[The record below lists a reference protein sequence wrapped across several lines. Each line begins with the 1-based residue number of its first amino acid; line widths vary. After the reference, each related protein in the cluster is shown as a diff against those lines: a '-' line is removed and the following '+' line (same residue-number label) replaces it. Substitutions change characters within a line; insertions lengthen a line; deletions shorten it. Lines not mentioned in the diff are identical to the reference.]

1 MTQLLRNGTVSYAY
15 IGIRTEDLTPS
26 VAKKFGYGVAQGA
39 LIETVSPDSPGS
51 RAGLVPGNR
60 DVLFNGLQLRV
71 GGDAIVAIDGIPVR
85 SGEDVVRIVA
95 ERLVP
100 GQTTK
105 FVVVRGHA
113 RRTVAVTLA
122 SRG

>member
-1 MTQLLRNGTVSYAY
+1 
-15 IGIRTEDLTPS
+15 LTPS
-26 VAKKFGYGVAQGA
+26 EAKKFGYAVSEGA
-39 LIETVSPDSPGS
+39 LVESVTAGGPAAG
-51 RAGLVPGNR
+51 AGLVPGNR
-60 DVLFNGLQLRV
+60 DVLFNGVDLRV
-71 GGDAIVAIDGIPVR
+71 GGDAIVSIAGIPVR
-85 SGEDVVRIVA
+85 NGEDVVRIVA

-100 GQTTK
+100 GQTTQ